1 MQGGPFKLKYFNINR
16 KGLTEKQTHIE
27 LSWKIIHVR
36 QNIYIYTHIYV
47 HIYITHTHI
56 HTYLCVCI
64 CICIHINVYKH
75 RYIHIVVCWKLFN
88 NWLPSPP
95 KKTSSNF

>member
-27 LSWKIIHVR
+27 LSWKIIHVK

-47 HIYITHTHI
+47 HIYNTYT
-56 HTYLCVCI
+56 HTYLFVCMYMHMYSYK
-64 CICIHINVYKH
+64 CIQTQIYSYSCMLETI
-75 RYIHIVVCWKLFN
+75 
-88 NWLPSPP
+88 
-95 KKTSSNF
+95 